1 MQKLVTFVYPIIRT
15 DFIYDSFATLRK
27 FTEKGTYKVV
37 VIDQSLNGLDPI
49 FINELLKD
57 GHLYMR
63 QQNEG
68 FSNASNKGIIQ
79 ALKWETPYITIVND
93 DTVFMYDG
101 WFTDALKEFDS
112 DPHIIA
118 VGPESP
124 RVAMWGYGLTQGEHV
139 ELIPYKDNFTP
150 DDIAYLKA
158 GDYDEKE
165 IASRHE
171 FTIPKT
177 FPFTK
182 RGVVDGIAMWCPI
195 FKREAFIELGLFDE
209 RFVWGG
215 GEDYD
220 MLARAY
226 SCAYP
231 VVRDICDPKYHRR
244 MVSTMKS
251 WVWHF
256 WGQSKDIKETL
267 DPKLFAHKEPWNDN
281 GQLWTPSFD
290 VWGHYEV
297 NGIKKPIKRTS
308 PVFIGKE

>member
-1 MQKLVTFVYPIIRT
+1 MKQVTFIYPIIRT
-15 DFIYDSFATLRK
+15 DYIYSSYSSLKR
-27 FTEKGTYKVV
+27 FTEKDTYKVV
-37 VIDQSLNGLDPI
+37 VVDQSINGLEHA
-49 FINELLKD
+49 FINDLLASN
-57 GHLYMR
+57 HLYIR
-63 QQNEG
+63 QRNQG

-101 WFTDALKEFDS
+101 WFTDAIEEFKT
-112 DPHIIA
+112 DPKIVA
-118 VGPESP
+118 VCPESP
-124 RVAMWGYGLTQGEHV
+124 RVAGWGYGLPPDKCIEV
-139 ELIPYKDNFTP
+139 VPLKDEFTP
-150 DDIAYLKA
+150 EDIAYLKA
-158 GDYDEKE
+158 GDYDKE
-165 IASRHE
+165 EVQSRHD
-171 FTIPKT
+171 FTIPDT

-195 FKREAFIELGLFDE
+195 FKREAFIELGLFEE

-231 VVRDICDPKYHRR
+231 IARDICDPTMHRR

-267 DPKLFAHKEPWNDN
+267 DPKLFTAKEPWNDN
-281 GQLWTPSFD
+281 GQLWTPTFD
-290 VWGHYEV
+290 VWGHYEE
-297 NGIKKPIKRTS
+297 NGTKKPIKRTS
-308 PVFIGKE
+308 PVFIEKE